1 MSSNDFF
8 DALRAVLVREIEG
21 CTDLNSVD
29 RLSGGASMET
39 YRLSVK
45 VHGQEVPMCLR
56 RGAGGVNRDTVSA
69 VGLSAEALLMR
80 LAKSHGVPEPEIY
93 CELQPEDGVGVGFIM
108 EWLDGETLG
117 SRIVRSPDLEQIR
130 DNLAEQCGQELAK
143 IHAIDVDSNN
153 LRTHL
158 PELTPSEYVE
168 QTWSRYRDWNTAQP
182 MIDFTGRWLNENL
195 PPECQP
201 RLVHND
207 FRNGNLMVD
216 TTLGIS
222 AVLDWETSHIGDPM
236 RDLGWICTNSWRFG
250 NREMEVGGFG
260 RLEDLIRGYEKQS
273 GEKLDRSVI
282 KFWEVFGSFWWSIGC
297 LGMTD
302 QYRSGPDATVERPAI
317 GRRSSECQVD
327 CVNLLIPGPVDL
339 VGPNNFARPTDM
351 PRLDELLTSVKDFL
365 HQDVMEATSGRTNFL
380 SRVAGNSLDI
390 VQREVM
396 LGPALAKRERA
407 DLESLLKKEGSL
419 EDLRWTLVHQ
429 LRDGSIP
436 LDKPGLADY
445 LRTAVVNQVAIDQPK
460 YSGFV
465 FAASSGNAQ

>member
-1 MSSNDFF
+1 
-8 DALRAVLVREIEG
+8 
-21 CTDLNSVD
+21 
-29 RLSGGASMET
+29 
-39 YRLSVK
+39 
-45 VHGQEVPMCLR
+45 
-56 RGAGGVNRDTVSA
+56 
-69 VGLSAEALLMR
+69 
-80 LAKSHGVPEPEIY
+80 
-93 CELQPEDGVGVGFIM
+93 
-108 EWLDGETLG
+108 
-117 SRIVRSPDLEQIR
+117 
-130 DNLAEQCGQELAK
+130 
-143 IHAIDVDSNN
+143 
-153 LRTHL
+153 
-158 PELTPSEYVE
+158 
-168 QTWSRYRDWNTAQP
+168 
-182 MIDFTGRWLNENL
+182 
-195 PPECQP
+195 
-201 RLVHND
+201 
-207 FRNGNLMVD
+207 
-216 TTLGIS
+216 
-222 AVLDWETSHIGDPM
+222 
-236 RDLGWICTNSWRFG
+236 
-250 NREMEVGGFG
+250 MEVGGFG

-339 VGPNNFARPTDM
+339 VGPNNLARPTDM

-365 HQDVMEATSGRTNFL
+365 HQDVMEATSGRANCL

-390 VQREVM
+390 VLREVR

-445 LRTAVVNQVAIDQPK
+445 LRTAVVNQVAIDHPK